1 MAMTVLLRSATGK
14 VLRSLTNESV
24 RLSRILPPPGDPDF
38 PFLGLL
44 DPYGDTFFSRAQMQ
58 AVIPEIR
65 RLRTLSLDA
74 DDELLSELEELAVE
88 CRDGNHV
95 FLIFVG
101 D

>member
-1 MAMTVLLRSATGK
+1 MAMTVLLRTARGR
-14 VLRSLTNESV
+14 VLRSLTEHSV
-24 RLSRILPPPGDPDF
+24 RLSRLLPLQGDPDF

-44 DPYGDTFFSRAQMQ
+44 DRYGDTVFSSLQMQ

-65 RLRTLSLDA
+65 RLRDRSGDA
-74 DDELLSELEELAVE
+74 DDLLTELEQLAEE
-88 CRDGNHV
+88 CREGNHV

>member
-1 MAMTVLLRSATGK
+1 MTTTLLLRTANGK
-14 VLRSLTNESV
+14 VLRSLTEGSAH
-24 RLSRILPPPGDPDF
+24 LSRILPPVGDPDF

-44 DPYGDTFFSRAQMQ
+44 DPYGDMFFSSMQMK

-65 RLRTLSLDA
+65 RLKALSLDS
-74 DDELLSELEELAVE
+74 DNLLIELEEFAAE

-95 FLIFVG
+95 FLVFVA

>member
-1 MAMTVLLRSATGK
+1 MTMTVHLRNATGK
-14 VLRSLTNESV
+14 VLRALTEDSV
-24 RLSRILPPPGDPDF
+24 RLSRILPPQGDPDF

-44 DPYGDTFFSRAQMQ
+44 DPYGDTLFSSVQMK

-65 RLRTLSLDA
+65 RLRALSLDS
-74 DDELLSELEELAVE
+74 DDVLSGLEELAEE

-95 FLIFVG
+95 FLVFVG